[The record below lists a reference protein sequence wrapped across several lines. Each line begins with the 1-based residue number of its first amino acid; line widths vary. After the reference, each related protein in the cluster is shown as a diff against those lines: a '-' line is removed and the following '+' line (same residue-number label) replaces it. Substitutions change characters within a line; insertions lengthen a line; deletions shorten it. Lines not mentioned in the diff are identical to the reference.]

1 MITEVRILLTAP
13 QRTEMSRSSAYMLEP
28 AGGGRNSSYSSSYT
42 PSYTP
47 STLKRE
53 ASFTAGADRITRPRY
68 RDSSADFSATRSR
81 WTQY

>member
-1 MITEVRILLTAP
+1 MTDP

-28 AGGGRNSSYSSSYT
+28 TGGGRNSSYSSSYT
-42 PSYTP
+42 PAYTPSTPAYTP